1 MSSVCLRTIVYVGH
15 LYVGDICLSVTI
27 VDTSI
32 IFNQNDDIVIV
43 IAVLINISIVDVCLL
58 PLQICFVLLTII
70 TNLII
75 VSIIAIICVGPIL
88 DDRLKKNS

>member
-1 MSSVCLRTIVYVGH
+1 MSVKWV
-15 LYVGDICLSVTI
+15 

-32 IFNQNDDIVIV
+32 ICNQNDDIVIV

-75 VSIIAIICVGPIL
+75 VSIIAIICVLFMFVFFLFFVFVFSFFFGVFSL
-88 DDRLKKNS
+88 LMLNVL